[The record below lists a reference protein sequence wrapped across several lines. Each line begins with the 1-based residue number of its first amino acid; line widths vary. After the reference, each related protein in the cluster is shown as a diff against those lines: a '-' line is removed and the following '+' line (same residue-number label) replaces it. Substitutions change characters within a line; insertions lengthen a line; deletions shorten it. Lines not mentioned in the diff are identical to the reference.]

1 MKMGKLYLYY
11 KNHHDSEFGDILKVK
26 INEEMTTEVL
36 KNEIYEQELNDGTH
50 NIKMYFEGW
59 TKDQLVGY
67 LDQDIEI
74 NGNTYYIYD
83 APATLLGKG
92 KLVKLD
98 YNSPEEFKEYVNGT
112 NKKHN
117 ILSTIFFVIALIIII
132 LYIIL

>member
-112 NKKHN
+112 NKRHN

>member
-11 KNHHDSEFGDILKVK
+11 KNHHYSEFGDILKVK